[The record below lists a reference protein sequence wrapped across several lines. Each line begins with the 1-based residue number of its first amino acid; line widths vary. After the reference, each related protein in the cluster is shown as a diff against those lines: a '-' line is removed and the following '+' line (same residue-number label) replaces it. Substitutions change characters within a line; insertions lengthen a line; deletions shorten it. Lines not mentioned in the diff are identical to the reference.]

1 MQWEMR
7 LCTAPQ
13 YTKISHRQHHQPLRE
28 QGLQAAWPQ
37 DVPDAQGFGGG
48 ALQGPEGEALLPLAC
63 AVHSVRAC
71 GVHGGW
77 ADGVEMGNK
86 NEEWEW
92 FSVRVVLSLV
102 VPTCSRCGSVIF
114 VIDFCEPSLPGCVD
128 AVHQHAWS

>member
-13 YTKISHRQHHQPLRE
+13 CTKISHRQHHQPLRE

-37 DVPDAQGFGGG
+37 DVPDAQGCGGG
-48 ALQGPEGEALLPLAC
+48 ALQGPGGEALLPLAR

-71 GVHGGW
+71 GVHGG
-77 ADGVEMGNK
+77 
-86 NEEWEW
+86 

-128 AVHQHAWS
+128 AVHQLAWS